1 MEVERNNLNSVYGNE
16 GRREQR
22 ELERVIERLEEEVG
36 KYQQIMRVMQDDM
49 VRIKGEWEKRCREV
63 EMEGEQRERYLV
75 EEVRREAQGRLDGWL
90 EEMEKEGKIV
100 VREDSGRLEEVRKEC
115 RAEIKRVKE
124 GYERVIEE
132 LEGKITESRGKEKR
146 EKDEVEQYI
155 RKLNEIKLD
164 NEDKS

>member
-1 MEVERNNLNSVYGNE
+1 MNSVYGNE